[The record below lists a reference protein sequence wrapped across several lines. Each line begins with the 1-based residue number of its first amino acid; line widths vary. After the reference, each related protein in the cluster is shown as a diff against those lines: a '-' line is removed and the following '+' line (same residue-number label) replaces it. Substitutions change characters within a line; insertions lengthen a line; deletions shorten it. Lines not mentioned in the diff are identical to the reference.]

1 MQSIKELILLLQQHQ
16 IRPLQQTANGANWEP
31 KLISLFEGVSNGA
44 LSSDAT
50 AAAHLFPGGTGG
62 LPEFEALKS
71 AFRERL
77 TALLLDF
84 NNRLEQNSD
93 PQWVYAECHKQWLSV
108 RLFTG
113 ENAHGLALVL
123 AERLLRIAEK
133 FDFTRLC
140 MDIAL
145 YLRIQYCLRQR
156 DDAQCREAERR
167 YRYFRQVYD
176 AEYQAEKAYTAL
188 VALMTDG
195 RSARPEA
202 QLQARAF
209 LAATLPAMRRF
220 KTANLHLYGSLVG
233 IMTHMSANDYQKALQ
248 FCDKAIPF
256 FSHRPYTSSEPL
268 QVFYY
273 QKLLCCIHLKQYQAG
288 KNAALDCLKVSE
300 VGDFNWFKFRELYL
314 LLLLHTRHYAE
325 AAGLLKEILAQP
337 DFAYLAGYTSE
348 PWHLYEWYVRLASG
362 GRAVDPAGEQE
373 TRLQA
378 FLQTP
383 GVFSTGKTGLDS
395 ARLAVWILLCVR
407 HGATG
412 AVTAQADAI
421 EAYCMQFLKG
431 KNTRRSAL
439 FLRTAV
445 QILKNG
451 RPRKHALQQRA
462 SFLKKLQAIPMQLA
476 NQTLELEVLP
486 YDDLFEMLLKAL
498 PDTP

>member
-31 KLISLFEGVSNGA
+31 KLIILFEGVSNGA
-44 LSSDAT
+44 LTSDAV
-50 AAAHLFPGGTGG
+50 AAAQLFPGGTGG
-62 LPEFEALKS
+62 LPEFAALKS
-71 AFRERL
+71 ALRERL
-77 TALLLDF
+77 VALLLDF

-93 PQWVYAECHKQWLSV
+93 LQWVYAECHKQWLSV
-108 RLFTG
+108 RLLTG

-123 AERLLRIAEK
+123 ASTLLRIAEK

-145 YLRIQYCLRQR
+145 YLRVQYCLRQR

-176 AEYQAEKAYTAL
+176 AEYQAEKNYTAL
-188 VALMTDG
+188 AALMTDA

-202 QLQARAF
+202 QLESRAF
-209 LAATLPAMRRF
+209 LAATQRAMRRF
-220 KTANLHLYGSLVG
+220 KTANLHLYGSLIG
-233 IMTHMSANDYQKALQ
+233 IMTHMSANDYQKALR
-248 FCDKAIPF
+248 FCEKAIQF

-288 KNAALDCLKVSE
+288 KKAAMECLKVSE
-300 VGDFNWFKFRELYL
+300 AGDFNWFKFRELYL

-325 AAGLLKEILAQP
+325 AAGLLNETLAQP
-337 DFAYLAGYTSE
+337 DFAYLADHTAE
-348 PWHLYEWYVRLASG
+348 PWRLYEWYVRLESG
-362 GRAVDPAGEQE
+362 GGQE
-373 TRLQA
+373 ASMQA
-378 FLQTP
+378 FLHSP
-383 GVFSTGKTGLDS
+383 WVLSTGKTGLDS
-395 ARLAVWILLCVR
+395 ARLAVRILLCVR
-407 HGATG
+407 QGAAG

-421 EAYCMQFLKG
+421 EAYCTQFLKG

-439 FLRTAV
+439 FLRAAV

-451 RPRKHALQQRA
+451 RPRKRALQQRA

-486 YDDLFEMLLKAL
+486 YDDMFEMLLKAL